1 MPKQLKL
8 TKNEV
13 YDAAH
18 ALRQDVKRMQRCC
31 TKLNDDIAL
40 LEMTMINKNEVYRL
54 SIEEFEAWK
63 ADYDTIDAI
72 KKDRDNYLIR
82 ISRNRK
88 LYQRMLDFADS
99 VNSQVES
106 YESQTEEVQE
116 SQETQKTQVYNSV
129 IDEDSDE
136 SNF

>member
-8 TKNEV
+8 TRNEV
-13 YDAAH
+13 YDAAY
-18 ALRQDVKRMQRCC
+18 AMKQDVKRMQRCC

-40 LEMTMINKNEVYRL
+40 LEMTMINKNEVFRL

-63 ADYDTIDAI
+63 ADYETVDAI
-72 KKDRDNYLIR
+72 KKDRDNYLLR

-88 LYQRMLDFADS
+88 LYQRMLDFADGINTQDDEAS
-99 VNSQVES
+99 
-106 YESQTEEVQE
+106 E
-116 SQETQKTQVYNSV
+116 SQETQPTQIVNSMLS
-129 IDEDSDE
+129 EDSEE